1 MKRSLILTGLFVV
14 SGGGISVQFGS
25 VGPVGAVRPV
35 GAVGA
40 VGAVR
45 AVRAVRGFSRC
56 LEAPRA
62 PHITTTPP
70 QVPW

>member
-1 MKRSLILTGLFVV
+1 MKPSLILTGLFVV

-45 AVRAVRGFSRC
+45 AVRGFSRC

-62 PHITTTPP
+62 PHITTTSP

>member
-14 SGGGISVQFGS
+14 SGGGISVQVGS

-45 AVRAVRGFSRC
+45 AVRGFSRC
-56 LEAPRA
+56 LEAPSA